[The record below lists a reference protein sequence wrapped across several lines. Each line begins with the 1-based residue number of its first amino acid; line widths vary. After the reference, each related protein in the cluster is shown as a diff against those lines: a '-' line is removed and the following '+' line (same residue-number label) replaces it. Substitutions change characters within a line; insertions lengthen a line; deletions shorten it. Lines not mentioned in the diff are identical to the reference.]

1 MSKLQVASELW
12 EFMRQNRKYWLAPI
26 VIVLLL
32 VGFLL
37 VAAKGS
43 AIAPFIYALF

>member
-1 MSKLQVASELW
+1 MSKLQIASELW
-12 EFMRQNRKYWLAPI
+12 EYMRQNRKYWLAPI
-26 VIVLLL
+26 LIVLVL

-37 VAAKGS
+37 VVTKGS

>member
-1 MSKLQVASELW
+1 MSKLQVAGELW
-12 EFMRQNRKYWLAPI
+12 EFMRQNKKYWLAPI
-26 VIVLLL
+26 VLVLLL

-37 VAAKGS
+37 VVAKGS

>member
-1 MSKLQVASELW
+1 MSKLQIASELW
-12 EFMRQNRKYWLAPI
+12 EYMRQNRKYWLAPI
-26 VIVLLL
+26 LIVLVL

-37 VAAKGS
+37 VATKGS